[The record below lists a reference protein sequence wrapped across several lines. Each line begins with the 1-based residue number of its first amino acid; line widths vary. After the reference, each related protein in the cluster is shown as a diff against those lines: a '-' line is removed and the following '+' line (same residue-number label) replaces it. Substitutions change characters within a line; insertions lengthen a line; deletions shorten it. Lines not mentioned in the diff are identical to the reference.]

1 MATTVNPYADRATAQ
16 MMAAQQ
22 PANLFA
28 QQKQTAYPDA
38 VQRRVPG
45 QVVGETPEQFA
56 AARQAANSQGSG
68 YNAQPLMQQPSV
80 QSQPSAVQTP
90 RTVGAGSQYQNTRTS
105 ISNAD
110 ELARAM
116 GYTSP
121 EEEERLRKASVAN
134 QRIMAV
140 ADAIRH
146 IGNIANTVNGA
157 PSMQFNNPVK
167 DEYDRYLKGK
177 ALRDAANYKYL
188 SYQQQKAA
196 QDAKIRQWEAEQ
208 KYKRDKDERDFR
220 FNAAKTAAD
229 LAEKKRQYDQNY
241 KFNEQK
247 WKETSDLNERKFKKD
262 SAYKDR
268 MAGIAAGRLG
278 LSREEF
284 NYKKENGY
292 YGRGAT
298 KTATGRGNGYT
309 YSTRRGSVT
318 IPADY
323 LSKNKINKRSLL
335 TAMERAGAIDTEW
348 LDNYDRAIWNEKQQE
363 QMLDDAVSNWLM
375 TDDAA
380 EDYMVKHLKG
390 QSSWTESNSKSNPYG
405 DNSGKWKSGNHKSNP
420 YG

>member
-1 MATTVNPYADRATAQ
+1 
-16 MMAAQQ
+16 
-22 PANLFA
+22 
-28 QQKQTAYPDA
+28 
-38 VQRRVPG
+38 
-45 QVVGETPEQFA
+45 
-56 AARQAANSQGSG
+56 
-68 YNAQPLMQQPSV
+68 
-80 QSQPSAVQTP
+80 
-90 RTVGAGSQYQNTRTS
+90 
-105 ISNAD
+105 
-110 ELARAM
+110 
-116 GYTSP
+116 
-121 EEEERLRKASVAN
+121 
-134 QRIMAV
+134 
-140 ADAIRH
+140 
-146 IGNIANTVNGA
+146 
-157 PSMQFNNPVK
+157 
-167 DEYDRYLKGK
+167 
-177 ALRDAANYKYL
+177 
-188 SYQQQKAA
+188 
-196 QDAKIRQWEAEQ
+196 
-208 KYKRDKDERDFR
+208 
-220 FNAAKTAAD
+220 
-229 LAEKKRQYDQNY
+229 
-241 KFNEQK
+241 
-247 WKETSDLNERKFKKD
+247 
-262 SAYKDR
+262 

-335 TAMERAGAIDTEW
+335 TAMERAGAIDAEW

-405 DNSGKWKSGNHKSNP
+405 DNSGKGKSGNHKSNP

>member
-1 MATTVNPYADRATAQ
+1 MSTTVNPYADRATAQ

-134 QRIMAV
+134 QRIMVV

-229 LAEKKRQYDQNY
+229 LAEKQRQYDQNY

-247 WKETSDLNERKFKKD
+247 HKDDVAHRERIAKENERYHRATTSLGYARLNETKRH
-262 SAYKDR
+262 
-268 MAGIAAGRLG
+268 
-278 LSREEF
+278 
-284 NYKKENGY
+284 NGVMESN
-292 YGRGAT
+292 
-298 KTATGRGNGYT
+298 KTPAKTSNGRGNGYT

-335 TAMERAGAIDTEW
+335 TAMERAGAIDAEW

-375 TDDAA
+375 TDGAA
-380 EDYMVKHLKG
+380 EDYMVRHLKG